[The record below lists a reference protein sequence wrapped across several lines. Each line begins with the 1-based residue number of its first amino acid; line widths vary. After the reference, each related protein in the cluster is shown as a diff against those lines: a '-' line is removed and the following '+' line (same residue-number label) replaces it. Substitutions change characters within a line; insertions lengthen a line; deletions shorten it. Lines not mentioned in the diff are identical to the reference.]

1 MVFKPT
7 PLSKIEALAA
17 SNQSE
22 ALGDPGGPPPGQSP
36 PPSPTKGQHGSTFVK
51 EWVRKHLPSAN
62 GPRRWNNGLI
72 YEFLCPWRESD
83 GNSAFLADLPN
94 GISAGCQHATC
105 AGSRSTG
112 NHWYDLRTLLEGP
125 DWRKSD
131 ATEAK
136 ATSGFN
142 DEAARP
148 LIKFDTTEW
157 GDRQPKEVQWL
168 IDGQLALGET
178 GLLAGPPNCGKGLL
192 SIQIATAIATG
203 SNLFG
208 KKGPLTP
215 MAVIMVQ
222 MEDSEEEVERR
233 YARCLKLNRHE
244 SDWSDQQEALLK
256 QNIAFFGPNWSS
268 DASKGLPALVPH
280 IIKEAQ
286 AHQARGCQIGLI
298 VIDTFTAV
306 SAGDENSVEGLREIW
321 PAAYALRDAT
331 GANVTLVHHVRK
343 SLSGNSMPSIGERL
357 APDALRGSS
366 SIPAGARCIQQME
379 PLKPAEA
386 VRLELDDEKARRGG
400 FVILALTKV
409 VSGPKGGWILLE
421 QQDGGFWA
429 PHPKSD
435 HLCAMLQ
442 SKKALE
448 DLTQDE
454 AILLSIAGGCKDRKE
469 LGRRHWPSETEK
481 QQAKLLK
488 GAMNRLRGRH
498 GWIQRGNSFDLTVAG
513 SAKVN
518 ALKTAGNQ
526 DGNHRDPDET
536 HDDQSTDS
544 P

>member
-222 MEDSEEEVERR
+222 M
-233 YARCLKLNRHE
+233 AATNRLTGH
-244 SDWSDQQEALLK
+244 SPG
-256 QNIAFFGPNWSS
+256 FFSVYSLPPN
-268 DASKGLPALVPH
+268 
-280 IIKEAQ
+280 Q
-286 AHQARGCQIGLI
+286 
-298 VIDTFTAV
+298 AV
-306 SAGDENSVEGLREIW
+306 SAERQRGINAKRNQVPSYRDTHTLILKKTKDLLKNLSQEQVDNLRRAAEKAQFLTSDAASTRSIRNASVQLTVTSPPFLDVVQYAKDNWLRCWFCGLDAEKTGRSITMAKTLPKWEAFIAGVFREL
-321 PAAYALRDAT
+321 YR
-331 GANVTLVHHVRK
+331 VTRPGGFVAFEVGEVRQ
-343 SLSGNSMPSIGERL
+343 G
-357 APDALRGSS
+357 
-366 SIPAGARCIQQME
+366 Q
-379 PLKPAEA
+379 
-386 VRLELDDEKARRGG
+386 VRLEEAVLPIGINAG
-400 FVILALTKV
+400 FQAIGVLIN
-409 VSGPKGGWILLE
+409 E
-421 QQDGGFWA
+421 QQFTKTSQCWKVKNNHQGTNSNRIVLFG
-429 PHPKSD
+429 
-435 HLCAMLQ
+435 
-442 SKKALE
+442 
-448 DLTQDE
+448 
-454 AILLSIAGGCKDRKE
+454 
-469 LGRRHWPSETEK
+469 
-481 QQAKLLK
+481 K
-488 GAMNRLRGRH
+488 GY
-498 GWIQRGNSFDLTVAG
+498 
-513 SAKVN
+513 
-518 ALKTAGNQ
+518 
-526 DGNHRDPDET
+526 
-536 HDDQSTDS
+536 
-544 P
+544 